1 VLSKWRCDYRS
12 NNLKASSLDR
22 GEAGFIEETVIF
34 SRHRCLSVL
43 SFMLLLW
50 VLGIAPIPLWAQAGT
65 AVTPKKEPTLSD
77 LFIEVRK
84 IMQTK
89 DPEEQATALIA
100 LAKNHPELV
109 RVDGGSGNMAYIAN
123 IYVKASVKSPVKLE
137 TWLNIFVP
145 AVQRD
150 LIGTGYASSDFNYRM
165 AKNLL
170 DSHVLLPQALQ
181 LAQQAAEDFGEKD
194 VFAHESYLHDE
205 RLRLAHSNYKTG
217 KDSFDRSDALD
228 HYQRDAAARYSLLG
242 DLQVEAGQTAA
253 ALASYEKAL
262 KLSPNMGAYLG
273 EAKLKESLGDKAD
286 ALALLFDAEL
296 TGHLQA
302 NSIEHMKQLYVELHP
317 GGTEAQMSA
326 ALDTLYS
333 KRFQSPVRFTQ
344 YKPAST
350 APSHAI
356 LGELFTG
363 AGCEP
368 CVSPDLAFDAAL
380 KRYSRDEF
388 VLLVYHDNSPAV
400 DPLANPVTDERG
412 KYYATGGST
421 PHAQLDGKLLDLVQG
436 LPSHAQESADKIFAE
451 IDEQIS
457 KPVDTSVVLNATY
470 HGDNVDVTAHV
481 QGPPN
486 SKSRRLHLDL
496 VEKEVSY
503 SGENSLR
510 INPMVVRATAQ
521 QTESESGFVI
531 PANGVFDIHYTF
543 EISKIEAAN
552 NAYYGHVDESLR
564 KRSNGAIGAEYREK
578 KVVLDPAQ
586 LAVAA
591 FIQDDSDKTVHGAAY
606 AEVHGDGLVST
617 GER

>member
-1 VLSKWRCDYRS
+1 MIVSW
-12 NNLKASSLDR
+12 
-22 GEAGFIEETVIF
+22 
-34 SRHRCLSVL
+34 HRRLPV
-43 SFMLLLW
+43 LLLM
-50 VLGIAPIPLWAQAGT
+50 VLFGCLGIARLQLWAQVGT

-89 DPEEQATALIA
+89 DPEEQAKALIA

-109 RVDGGSGNMAYIAN
+109 RVEGGSGNMAYIAN
-123 IYVKASVKSPVKLE
+123 TYIKASAKSSAKLE
-137 TWLNIFVP
+137 AWLNIFDP

-150 LIGTGYASSDFNYRM
+150 LIGTGYAASDFDYRM

-170 DSHVLLPQALQ
+170 ESHVLLQPALQ
-181 LAQQAAEDFGEKD
+181 LAQQAADGFNEKD
-194 VFAHESYLHDE
+194 AFAHESYLHDE
-205 RLRLAHSNYKTG
+205 RISLAHANDKTA
-217 KDSFDRSDALD
+217 KTSFDRSDALD

-242 DLQVEAGQTAA
+242 DLQVEAGQPTP
-253 ALASYEKAL
+253 ALGSYEKAL
-262 KLSPNMGAYLG
+262 QFSPNMGAYLG
-273 EAKLKESLGDKAD
+273 EAKLKEAFGDKTG

-302 NSIEHMKQLYVELHP
+302 SSIEHMKKLYIELHP
-317 GGTEAQMSA
+317 GSTEVQMSA
-326 ALDTLYS
+326 ALDALYD
-333 KRFQSPVRFTQ
+333 KRFQSPVHCTH
-344 YKPAST
+344 YKAAST
-350 APSHAI
+350 ASSHTVM
-356 LGELFTG
+356 GELFTG

-368 CVSPDLAFDAAL
+368 CMSPDLAFEAAL
-380 KRYSRDEF
+380 ARYSRDEF

-412 KYYATGGST
+412 KYYATEGST
-421 PHAQLDGKLLDLVQG
+421 PHAQLDGTLIDLVQG

-457 KPVDTSVVLNATY
+457 KPVDISFVLSATRQ
-470 HGDNVDVTAHV
+470 GDDVDVTVHV
-481 QGPPN
+481 QSPLN

-521 QTESESGFVI
+521 QNGSESGFAI
-531 PANGVFDIHYTF
+531 PTSGTCDVHYSF
-543 EISKIEAAN
+543 EIPKIEAAN
-552 NAYYGHVDESLR
+552 RAYYDHLDESL
-564 KRSNGAIGAEYREK
+564 KQRSNGVMGAEYREK
-578 KVVLDPAQ
+578 KVVIDLNQ
-586 LAVAA
+586 LAVVA
-591 FIQDDSDKTVHGAAY
+591 FIQDDSDKKVLQSAY
-606 AEVHGDGLVST
+606 VEVHSNGALLV

>member
-1 VLSKWRCDYRS
+1 MIVSW
-12 NNLKASSLDR
+12 
-22 GEAGFIEETVIF
+22 
-34 SRHRCLSVL
+34 HRRLPV
-43 SFMLLLW
+43 LLLM
-50 VLGIAPIPLWAQAGT
+50 VLFGCLGIARLQLWAQVGT

-89 DPEEQATALIA
+89 DPEEQAKALIA

-109 RVDGGSGNMAYIAN
+109 RVEGGSGNMAYIAN
-123 IYVKASVKSPVKLE
+123 TYIKASAKSSAKLE
-137 TWLNIFVP
+137 AWLNIFDP

-150 LIGTGYASSDFNYRM
+150 LIGTGYAASDFDYRM

-170 DSHVLLPQALQ
+170 ESHVLLQPALQ
-181 LAQQAAEDFGEKD
+181 LAQQAADGFNEKD
-194 VFAHESYLHDE
+194 AFAHESYLHDE
-205 RLRLAHSNYKTG
+205 RLSLAHANDKTV
-217 KDSFDRSDALD
+217 KNSFDRSDALD

-242 DLQVEAGQTAA
+242 DLQVEAGQPTP
-253 ALASYEKAL
+253 ALDSYEKAL
-262 KLSPNMGAYLG
+262 QFSPNMGAYLG
-273 EAKLKESLGDKAD
+273 EAKLKEAFGDKTG

-302 NSIEHMKQLYVELHP
+302 SSIEHMKKLYIELHP
-317 GGTEAQMSA
+317 GSTEVQMSA
-326 ALDTLYS
+326 ALDALYD
-333 KRFQSPVRFTQ
+333 KRFQSPVHFTH
-344 YKPAST
+344 YKAAST
-350 APSHAI
+350 ASSHTVM
-356 LGELFTG
+356 GELFTG

-368 CVSPDLAFDAAL
+368 CMSPDLAFEAAL
-380 KRYSRDEF
+380 ARYSRDEF

-412 KYYATGGST
+412 KYYATEGST
-421 PHAQLDGKLLDLVQG
+421 PHAQLDGTLIDLVQG

-457 KPVDTSVVLNATY
+457 KPVDISFVLSATR
-470 HGDNVDVTAHV
+470 HGDDVDVTVHV
-481 QGPPN
+481 QSPLN

-521 QTESESGFVI
+521 QNGSESGFAI
-531 PANGVFDIHYTF
+531 PTSGTFDVHYSF
-543 EISKIEAAN
+543 EIPKIEAAN
-552 NAYYGHVDESLR
+552 RAYYDHLDESL
-564 KRSNGAIGAEYREK
+564 KQRSNGVMGAEYREK
-578 KVVLDPAQ
+578 KVVIDLNQ
-586 LAVAA
+586 LAVVA
-591 FIQDDSDKTVHGAAY
+591 FIQDDSDKKVLQSAY
-606 AEVHGDGLVST
+606 VEVHSNGALLV